1 MKKVVYSKD
10 ELIVKAKIT
19 EKTLSEWEKIKL
31 LKPDGMTNGKI
42 PFYKEHTFEKVL
54 HIKKLLD
61 IGYELGDIN
70 KIIRKVGMPQIEKPS
85 RTQTKS
91 NEFLTVG
98 GLAERVGVSPRAIKH
113 WETKGIIEPD
123 MRSEGGF
130 RLYSEIYIYLCNLIK
145 DLQLFGYSL
154 EEIKT
159 ISDLFRDFLEIRT
172 NLSIYSKK
180 ENEVKFNEMLQ
191 GIQALFS
198 KIRLLKEGM
207 ERWDDLLKKKKKE
220 VMSLKNQNKKR
231 SDLIRRKK

>member
-31 LKPDGMTNGKI
+31 LRPDGMTNGKI

-54 HIKKLLD
+54 HVKKLLD

-70 KIIRKVGMPQIEKPS
+70 RIIRKVGMPQIEKPS
-85 RTQTKS
+85 RNQAKS

-130 RLYSEIYIYLCNLIK
+130 RLYSETYIYLCNLIK

-180 ENEVKFNEMLQ
+180 ENEAKFNEMLQ

-231 SDLIRRKK
+231 SDLMGRKK

>member
-70 KIIRKVGMPQIEKPS
+70 KIIRKVGMPQIEKSS

-231 SDLIRRKK
+231 SDLIGRKK

>member
-1 MKKVVYSKD
+1 MKKVVFSKD
-10 ELIVKAKIT
+10 ELIVKAKT
-19 EKTLSEWEKIKL
+19 AEKTLTEWEKIKL
-31 LKPDGMTNGKI
+31 LKPDGMTNGKV

-54 HIKKLLD
+54 HIKRLLD
-61 IGYELGDIN
+61 MGYELGDIS
-70 KIIRKVGMPQIEKPS
+70 KIIRKVGMPQTEKTS
-85 RTQTKS
+85 RTQAKS

-172 NLSIYSKK
+172 NLSIYSRK
-180 ENEVKFNEMLQ
+180 ENEAKFNEMLQ

-198 KIRLLKEGM
+198 KTRLLKEGM

-231 SDLIRRKK
+231 SDLIGRKK

>member
-70 KIIRKVGMPQIEKPS
+70 KIIRKVGMPQIEKTS
-85 RTQTKS
+85 RTQAKS

-180 ENEVKFNEMLQ
+180 ENEAKFNEMLQ

-198 KIRLLKEGM
+198 KTRLLKEGM

-231 SDLIRRKK
+231 SDLIGRKK

>member
-19 EKTLSEWEKIKL
+19 EKTLSEWGKIKL

-172 NLSIYSKK
+172 NLSIYSRK
-180 ENEVKFNEMLQ
+180 ENEVKFNEMFQ

-207 ERWDDLLKKKKKE
+207 ERWEDLLKKKKKE